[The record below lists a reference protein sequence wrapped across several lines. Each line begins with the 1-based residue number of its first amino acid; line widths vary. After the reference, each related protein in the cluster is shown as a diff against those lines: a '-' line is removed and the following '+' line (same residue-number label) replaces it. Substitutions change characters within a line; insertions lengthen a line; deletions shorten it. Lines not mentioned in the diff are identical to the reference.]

1 MTLIIRLFWKSWF
14 TQIRK
19 LPMTFVKDHS
29 PFNTSKRQELRQ
41 TATTTS
47 IFYDDVME
55 QQDVEAL
62 HDVQNL
68 TLTVPESSNLE
79 KSKCP
84 SDIDIARSSALASL
98 HRSSSL
104 TSLNNIIG
112 DQATTTTSSC
122 SSSEDSGVV
131 QTSNSMTHN
140 RSKSAGGTIDWPLL
154 VESSNPYQLKSNTFP
169 KSTPPVLL
177 KKACTPKKKTMKRT
191 NVKHFMGTGLISR

>member
-1 MTLIIRLFWKSWF
+1 
-14 TQIRK
+14 
-19 LPMTFVKDHS
+19 MTFVKDHS
-29 PFNTSKRQELRQ
+29 PFNTSKRQERQ
-41 TATTTS
+41 TATTTTTTS

-55 QQDVEAL
+55 EDEEEDLDDRNV
-62 HDVQNL
+62 
-68 TLTVPESSNLE
+68 TLTVPESNLE

-104 TSLNNIIG
+104 TSLNIV
-112 DQATTTTSSC
+112 DQTATTSSC

-131 QTSNSMTHN
+131 QSNYMTHN

-169 KSTPPVLL
+169 KSTPPVL
-177 KKACTPKKKTMKRT
+177 KKTWTPTKKKMLKRPNNLAT
-191 NVKHFMGTGLISR
+191 VKHFMGSGLISR

>member
-1 MTLIIRLFWKSWF
+1 
-14 TQIRK
+14 
-19 LPMTFVKDHS
+19 MTFVKDHS
-29 PFNTSKRQELRQ
+29 PFNTSKRQETRQ

-55 QQDVEAL
+55 QQDEEDLDDRNV
-62 HDVQNL
+62 
-68 TLTVPESSNLE
+68 TLTVPESNLE

-104 TSLNNIIG
+104 TSLNIV
-112 DQATTTTSSC
+112 DQTTTSSC

-131 QTSNSMTHN
+131 QSNYMTHN

-154 VESSNPYQLKSNTFP
+154 GHSLTLN
-169 KSTPPVLL
+169 
-177 KKACTPKKKTMKRT
+177 
-191 NVKHFMGTGLISR
+191 

>member
-1 MTLIIRLFWKSWF
+1 
-14 TQIRK
+14 
-19 LPMTFVKDHS
+19 MTFVKDHS
-29 PFNTSKRQELRQ
+29 PFNTSKRQERP
-41 TATTTS
+41 TATTTTS

-55 QQDVEAL
+55 QDEEDIDDRNV
-62 HDVQNL
+62 
-68 TLTVPESSNLE
+68 TLTVPESNLE

-104 TSLNNIIG
+104 TSLNIV
-112 DQATTTTSSC
+112 DQTATTSSC

-131 QTSNSMTHN
+131 QSNYMTHN

-169 KSTPPVLL
+169 KSTPPVL
-177 KKACTPKKKTMKRT
+177 KKTWTPTKKKMMKKPNNLAT
-191 NVKHFMGTGLISR
+191 VKHFMGSGLISR